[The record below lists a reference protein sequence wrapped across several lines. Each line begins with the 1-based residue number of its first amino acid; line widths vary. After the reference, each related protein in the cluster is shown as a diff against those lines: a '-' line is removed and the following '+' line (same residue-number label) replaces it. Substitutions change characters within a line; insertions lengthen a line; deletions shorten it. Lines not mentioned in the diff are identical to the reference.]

1 MAAAADRETIRRIK
15 LIWKVGD
22 NFPVKFDAGSIAE
35 ARPELNEELADVTL
49 PVCVLTVSRH
59 GMRIEVDDEDW
70 GQFDLQLSFMRLF
83 LIAQRADASL
93 QLPEAA
99 GGANAAAAARL
110 GCTAS

>member
-1 MAAAADRETIRRIK
+1 
-15 LIWKVGD
+15 
-22 NFPVKFDAGSIAE
+22 
-35 ARPELNEELADVTL
+35 
-49 PVCVLTVSRH
+49 
-59 GMRIEVDDEDW
+59 MRIEVDDEDW
-70 GQFDLQLSFMRLF
+70 GQFDFQLSFMRLF